1 MPYTPIRHCAYATLF
16 QPHVLPFDC
25 GPCNEQRCS
34 NMYSLCGE
42 LYTVKPKDHRFVQI
56 NEMTEKKKETKL
68 FIYVIKTSQISLSG
82 TLYPPILQ
90 VSIFMQC
97 LTVRII
103 SVALMFYDLGH
114 VVVQ

>member
-1 MPYTPIRHCAYATLF
+1 M
-16 QPHVLPFDC
+16 
-25 GPCNEQRCS
+25 
-34 NMYSLCGE
+34 
-42 LYTVKPKDHRFVQI
+42 
-56 NEMTEKKKETKL
+56 
-68 FIYVIKTSQISLSG
+68 G